1 MDHITRELA
10 EYLAES
16 FAKVPPTQRL
26 IVGIAGVPASGKSSL
41 AAKLVRYTND
51 IIRKR
56 TATYDDRDPAI
67 LVGMD
72 GWHLTRAQLDAF
84 PDAKLAHDRRGAHW
98 TFDGDS
104 YVAFVRELR
113 RPLSEVTTREDAV
126 IYAPSFSHELK
137 DPTPKA
143 VAIHPH
149 HRLVV
154 IEGLYPFLSIEPW
167 VEAGKLLDERW
178 WVEISEEEAKARL
191 VLRHVLTGV
200 AKDLEEAEWRAT
212 ENDAPNGRFVKEN
225 LLEPTRIIH
234 SIEDPVLKAITEGKQ
249 EV

>member
-1 MDHITRELA
+1 
-10 EYLAES
+10 
-16 FAKVPPTQRL
+16 
-26 IVGIAGVPASGKSSL
+26 
-41 AAKLVRYTND
+41 
-51 IIRKR
+51 
-56 TATYDDRDPAI
+56 
-67 LVGMD
+67 MD

-113 RPLSEVTTREDAV
+113 RPVSEVTTREDSV

-143 VAIHPH
+143 VAIYPH

-191 VLRHVLTGV
+191 VLRHVLAGV

-212 ENDAPNGRFVKEN
+212 ENDAPSEFSVYVLLQLTADYKIPDGRFVKEH
-225 LLEPTRIIH
+225 LLEATRIIH
-234 SIEDPVLKAITEGKQ
+234 SVEDPVLKAVTEGKQ
-249 EV
+249 VV

>member
-1 MDHITRELA
+1 MDNIARELS
-10 EYLAES
+10 EILADS
-16 FAKVPPTQRL
+16 FSKIPPTQRF
-26 IVGIAGVPASGKSSL
+26 IIGIAGVPASGKSTL
-41 AAKLVRYTND
+41 AIKIVQYINEILQQRSPNE
-51 IIRKR
+51 KENQ
-56 TATYDDRDPAI
+56 AI

-104 YVAFVRELR
+104 YVSFIRDLR
-113 RPLSEVTTREDAV
+113 VPLDQTATYEDPV

-137 DPTPKA
+137 DPTPQA
-143 VAIHPH
+143 VAIYPH

-154 IEGLYPFLSIEPW
+154 IEGLYGFLSIEPW
-167 VEAGKLLDERW
+167 VEAGRLLDERW
-178 WVEISEEEAKARL
+178 WVELGEEEAKARL

-212 ENDAPNGRFVKEN
+212 ENDAPNGRFIKEN
-225 LLEPTRIIH
+225 LLEPTRIIQ
-234 SIEDPVLKAITEGKQ
+234 SIEDPVLKAVAVKKQTE
-249 EV
+249 